1 MKKVGVVLLLLIGL
15 ALSGCG
21 TSGNSDVISGNWT
34 AALTNSAN
42 GTTNLSF
49 TVSLTD
55 MGNGGLSVTNLSFNT
70 ATPCFG
76 SSTTATGGF
85 TLTGTTNGVT
95 TGGFQ
100 MSVQSGP
107 AGSGNN
113 NMLTLQGT
121 ISNNTISGNW
131 NLSGVTGGCSGSGTF
146 TMNKM

>member
-107 AGSGNN
+107 AGSSNN

-121 ISNNTISGNW
+121 IKNNTISGSW
-131 NLSGVTGGCSGSGTF
+131 NLTGVVGGCSGSGTF